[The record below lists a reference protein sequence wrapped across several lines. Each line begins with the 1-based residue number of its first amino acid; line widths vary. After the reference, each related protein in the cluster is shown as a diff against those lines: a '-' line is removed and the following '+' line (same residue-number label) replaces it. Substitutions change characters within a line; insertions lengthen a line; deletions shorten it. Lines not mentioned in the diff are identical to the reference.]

1 MNESKHH
8 DFLSQLLDEWYYK
21 NRLELNLPNEKFIE
35 GTDYKLTLLLNQGSE
50 EAVISC
56 ACGIR
61 INLPKER
68 MNFSLKLLDDVLTY
82 RDKDF
87 FDLVHKKC
95 GEIVKYLMKKLS
107 IDSIKTLLGVEDD
120 IFSIVEENC
129 SALKDIKERA
139 CLCLDDGT
147 VIVKP
152 GLRIDLD
159 RFIEALRTKSI
170 HSQISKSTTASSDN
184 DSSLSNTLAKF
195 NMFEENSNSF
205 LKDFINNIATLYI
218 MGGRNTYEFVRLNL
232 SGAVPSITSI
242 DSFISKAGGKI
253 MEGEFRY
260 DTLQHLQTSNNHQLA
275 VCSEDCTGVIQKIVY
290 DAPTNTLIGFSTPLD
305 RGIPV
310 PQYFQTDSYEQLK
323 VWFENE
329 DKSSLLNVHMLE
341 LLTTSKSSSSSFLLG
356 AYGITSKFNSI
367 DVLRRWLWIFQ
378 HCQTSNIRIL
388 AFSTD
393 CDPKYLRAM
402 RLITGFF
409 AKLPNIPISERDDA
423 LELKLPKGWSSWFL
437 SVDPKHQRT

>member
-21 NRLELNLPNEKFIE
+21 NKLELNLPNEKFIE

-95 GEIVKYLMKKLS
+95 GEIVKYLMEKLS
-107 IDSIKTLLGVEDD
+107 IDSIRTLLGVEDD

-195 NMFEENSNSF
+195 NMFEEN
-205 LKDFINNIATLYI
+205 
-218 MGGRNTYEFVRLNL
+218 R
-232 SGAVPSITSI
+232 
-242 DSFISKAGGKI
+242 
-253 MEGEFRY
+253 
-260 DTLQHLQTSNNHQLA
+260 
-275 VCSEDCTGVIQKIVY
+275 
-290 DAPTNTLIGFSTPLD
+290 
-305 RGIPV
+305 
-310 PQYFQTDSYEQLK
+310 
-323 VWFENE
+323 
-329 DKSSLLNVHMLE
+329 
-341 LLTTSKSSSSSFLLG
+341 
-356 AYGITSKFNSI
+356 AYGITSEFNSI

-378 HCQTSNIRIL
+378 YCQTSNIRIL

-423 LELKLPKGWSSWFL
+423 LELKLPKGWSSWFYM
-437 SVDPKHQRT
+437 RTRQLAFCFQD